1 MRTMLFG
8 RSGVADAKAATCR
21 RADASS
27 QNGTNAHSRPIL
39 HALGLGSWLATM
51 LLYSNTVTPFQRYAG
66 TQLFVGDFALQ
77 SLAFACLLSL
87 TIAIVSWRGNE
98 FQMPSFSSAVR
109 YTCWV
114 AWRSHI
120 WRHAPVIGL
129 AALLFG

>member
-8 RSGVADAKAATCR
+8 RSGVADAKAAACR

-87 TIAIVSWRGNE
+87 TIAICRPFRRLCAIPVGWRGVLISGD
-98 FQMPSFSSAVR
+98 MR
-109 YTCWV
+109 
-114 AWRSHI
+114 R
-120 WRHAPVIGL
+120 
-129 AALLFG
+129 

>member
-8 RSGVADAKAATCR
+8 RSGVADAKAAACR

-27 QNGTNAHSRPIL
+27 QNGTNAHSWPIL
-39 HALGLGSWLATM
+39 HALGLGSLLATM

-87 TIAIVSWRGNE
+87 TIAIVSWRGKRVPNAVL
-98 FQMPSFSSAVR
+98 FVGCALYQLGGVAFSNLA
-109 YTCWV
+109 TC
-114 AWRSHI
+114 A
-120 WRHAPVIGL
+120 GD
-129 AALLFG
+129 